1 MGNDCSLSPREL
13 TDLETVTAFTQSEIK
28 DWYKQFH
35 KGCPSGRMTKD
46 EFRAMYEEAFKS
58 GNAAQFVDCV
68 FGTYDKDGNGT
79 IDFREFLLSTNLST
93 RGGIDEKLRW
103 LFHMYDL
110 DDNGYVTMTE
120 VTQMCKGT
128 AEYNATPWQIQSL
141 KRETYINHWATP
153 LRLWG
158 IWDVANRG

>member
-1 MGNDCSLSPREL
+1 METDHTAGNDWSVTWRPSAADAVRCAVRHCNLYLPFQTLYEADDTSVALKMGNDCSLSPREL

-79 IDFREFLLSTNLST
+79 IDFRLTILIPLFLL
-93 RGGIDEKLRW
+93 
-103 LFHMYDL
+103 
-110 DDNGYVTMTE
+110 
-120 VTQMCKGT
+120 
-128 AEYNATPWQIQSL
+128 
-141 KRETYINHWATP
+141 
-153 LRLWG
+153 
-158 IWDVANRG
+158 